1 MRKLI
6 LASSSPRRKKILTDL
21 GLQFEIIPPEVSEEV
36 KPNESP
42 KDFAIRCSAD
52 KAKEIA
58 KNYDGLIIAADTI
71 VVLGNKIIGK
81 PKDKD
86 DAVHILTSLSGK
98 KHQVITGITIFDS
111 KSHKIISDFVQTDV
125 WITKLSNDDIE
136 KYINTFE
143 PGDKA
148 GAYAAQGKGAVL
160 VERVDGDF
168 FNVVGLPVFKLYK
181 LLKEFNIDLLKYPG
195 NAQ

>member
-21 GLQFEIIPPEVSEEV
+21 GLQFEVIPPEISEEV

-42 KDFAIRCSAD
+42 KDFAIRCSTD
-52 KAKEIA
+52 KAKEVA
-58 KNYDGLIIAADTI
+58 KKHNGIIISADTI
-71 VVLGNKIIGK
+71 VVLENKIIGK

-86 DAVHILTSLSGK
+86 DAVQILKSLSGK
-98 KHQVITGITIFDS
+98 KHQVITGITLFDS
-111 KSHKIISDFVQTDV
+111 ESQKLISDFVQTDV
-125 WITKLSNDDIE
+125 WITKLNDDDIE

-143 PGDKA
+143 PSDKA